1 MEIIWPLK
9 ITIVIGSAK
18 SIWFK
23 VELIEAIWILD
34 DMRPKIAM
42 PRFTMNSNIQAQII
56 KQFYIYSFPF
66 KKPSFNLVK
75 TRQKQN
81 KKNLQQYI
89 SID

>member
-34 DMRPKIAM
+34 EMRPKIAM

-56 KQFYIYSFPF
+56 KQFYIYSFPLE
-66 KKPSFNLVK
+66 KPSFNLVK

-81 KKNLQQYI
+81 KKILQQYN
-89 SID
+89 SND